1 MDISSSQ
8 RSGQSATVRH
18 KRELTKDHFSS
29 DLKVTKA
36 TLRNSSN
43 VVDSLDLVGPEEANA
58 PGYYQDVAING
69 IKEDCMGFV
78 LDEALYGVSLSVL
91 LSDT

>member
-1 MDISSSQ
+1 MDIPSSQ
-8 RSGQSATVRH
+8 RSSQSATVRH

-36 TLRNSSN
+36 TPRNSRN
-43 VVDSLDLVGPEEANA
+43 VVDSLDLVGPEEANVT
-58 PGYYQDVAING
+58 GYYRDVAINS

-78 LDEALYGVSLSVL
+78 LYEALYGVSLPVL